1 MLREREEVDCSR
13 LRVPLHQGREVRDV
27 HRPALRFRQAQQ
39 GVRLGARALLQ
50 HHGGNKN
57 NGLLVE
63 SSILKLT
70 VIVVGGAAPEH
81 AAAAEGAH
89 RVQVAAAL
97 RGGRGQ
103 GGAVPAAADG
113 MDCTI
118 HTGWTKK
125 KCVLKKRKSAMVGSF

>member
-1 MLREREEVDCSR
+1 MR
-13 LRVPLHQGREVRDV
+13 RVAHKVGGARHGRGVHQAGEVRDV
-27 HRPALRFRQAQQ
+27 PRAAVRHGQAQQ

-50 HHGGNKN
+50 HHGGNNN

-63 SSILKLT
+63 SSVLKLT

-113 MDCTI
+113 MDST
-118 HTGWTKK
+118 
-125 KCVLKKRKSAMVGSF
+125 VQ